1 MWLFVLTLSVLKV
14 PFSSDLDNLDWKK
27 SPQQLFV
34 RHFGSLTEQLNSIL
48 RKNSVVQKPFEME
61 PFLEEETLSNI
72 CSVNTLSDDKD
83 NRLKL
88 QAQELDEPE
97 TNSDSDSK
105 SKKTKR
111 KSIVRRR
118 NLNEEEVQLSTPSGT
133 IIPGIQWE
141 TLMKHESREVYEQEQ
156 VWKTD
161 TIKRYLDQSERVVVA
176 TIIEHRLLN
185 ANLGLDLVMEVEV
198 EDYLLGEGDI
208 YLTLDVPYVAPF
220 VPARP
225 ETVPPVVVDSYRM
238 LIFIDAHK
246 RVVEGNGMFVLEG
259 EYAWRNKRPDVF
271 LNPRYDRDWSMESPI
286 PDYVMYSMSE
296 VLEAIAQHN
305 EDQPFW
311 RRRRFRGFSFD

>member
-1 MWLFVLTLSVLKV
+1 MWIFVLAISVLKV
-14 PFSSDLDNLDWKK
+14 PFSSSFESWNRKTSTQLNFVNSLDAASQFTMNLKASSPFNSEHGAHA
-27 SPQQLFV
+27 SPQASVLVSSSQGPSAQKLAEPQA
-34 RHFGSLTEQLNSIL
+34 GSQSEEQN
-48 RKNSVVQKPFEME
+48 PT
-61 PFLEEETLSNI
+61 P
-72 CSVNTLSDDKD
+72 
-83 NRLKL
+83 
-88 QAQELDEPE
+88 
-97 TNSDSDSK
+97 K
-105 SKKTKR
+105 SKKSERQGIKR

-118 NLNEEEVQLSTPSGT
+118 NLKDEEVELAAPTGT

-141 TLMKHESREVYEQEQ
+141 TLMKYESRDVYAQEQ
-156 VWKTD
+156 VWKLE
-161 TIKRYLDQSERVVVA
+161 TINRYLDQSERVVVA

-185 ANLGLDLVMEVEV
+185 ANLGLDVVMEVEV

-220 VPARP
+220 VASRP

-271 LNPRYDRDWSMESPI
+271 LNPRYDRDWAMESPI
-286 PDYVMYSMSE
+286 PDYVMFSMSE
-296 VLEAIAQHN
+296 VLQAIAEHN
-305 EDQPFW
+305 EEQPFW